1 MTGRR
6 QTSEKTAFGKQTSEK
21 SDSEK
26 PCRKD
31 HHAAGD
37 GNREEIAA
45 NPGHDKPCKERK
57 EPGKRPACCRE
68 NCGKGHHGQ
77 RDVRNIEQKRADKT
91 VLNRLPKEQERKDAY
106 RIDRQS
112 HDHQC
117 QIDPGGRNECIRN
130 DKFELYA
137 YYSVAREN
145 LGSRTRG

>member
-1 MTGRR
+1 MACFLVPTGETVVVKAVEKAAEKREQNAGISEPAARFAQFLRETAGQVTWHR

-57 EPGKRPACCRE
+57 EPG
-68 NCGKGHHGQ
+68 
-77 RDVRNIEQKRADKT
+77 
-91 VLNRLPKEQERKDAY
+91 
-106 RIDRQS
+106 
-112 HDHQC
+112 
-117 QIDPGGRNECIRN
+117 
-130 DKFELYA
+130 
-137 YYSVAREN
+137 
-145 LGSRTRG
+145 